1 MKREILRCSL
11 HSELY
16 TSPAKYVLGV
26 ANLSKE
32 TAEQVKRLFKTNE
45 IFVAERDE
53 NGQIPQIGQL
63 NAQSMTAHTEIMQNL
78 AKRMSAEASIP
89 LNSLGIIHD
98 NPSSAEAL
106 KASMEDLIQ
115 KCEKLNRTNAKTLK
129 NIARLTLAVNTLQPV
144 DNITEDVD
152 VCFKNPA
159 TVSMASIADA
169 MTKQANVIP
178 WIAETDV
185 FLESLGYSDSQRAR
199 LKKEKAKAEAES
211 RMQASQVPA
220 LNNEN

>member
-1 MKREILRCSL
+1 MEVMANKPSDSRPFGKSVISKTVMAITDEMKREILRCSL

-26 ANLSKE
+26 ANLNKQ

-45 IFVAERDE
+45 VFVAERDE
-53 NGQIPQIGQL
+53 NGQNPTIGQL

-106 KASMEDLIQ
+106 KASLEDLIQ
-115 KCEKLNRTNAKTLK
+115 KCEKLNRTNAKCLK
-129 NIARLTLAVNTLQPV
+129 NIARLSLAVNSLTPI
-144 DNITEDVD
+144 NDVTDEID
-152 VCFKNPA
+152 VSFKNPA
-159 TVSMASIADA
+159 TPSMSSIADA
-169 MTKQANVIP
+169 MTKQASVMP
-178 WIAETDV
+178 
-185 FLESLGYSDSQRAR
+185 
-199 LKKEKAKAEAES
+199 
-211 RMQASQVPA
+211 
-220 LNNEN
+220 

>member
-1 MKREILRCSL
+1 MTNKPSDSRPFGKSVISKTVMAITDEMKREILRCSL

-115 KCEKLNRTNAKTLK
+115 KCEKLNRTNSKTLK

-159 TVSMASIADA
+159 TVSMAAVADA

-178 WIAETDV
+178 
-185 FLESLGYSDSQRAR
+185 
-199 LKKEKAKAEAES
+199 
-211 RMQASQVPA
+211 
-220 LNNEN
+220 